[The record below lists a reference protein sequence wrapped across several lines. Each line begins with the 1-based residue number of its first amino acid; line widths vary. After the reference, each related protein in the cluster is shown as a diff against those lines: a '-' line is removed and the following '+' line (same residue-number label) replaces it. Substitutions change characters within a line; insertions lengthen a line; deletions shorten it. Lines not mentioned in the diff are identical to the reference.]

1 MRREIEKYQRY
12 KTLERILEAHT
23 EAFENRPE
31 MVEMK
36 SSFSAALIQ
45 ISVLI
50 SKLTQPISAIY
61 QQRMD
66 VRIKFTDRLRSM
78 IAIGLHYAVMID
90 DKPMINLLT
99 NYRSQ
104 SDRINAF
111 KIHETGLHVSQLLTE
126 HLSAMAG
133 LGLTPAELTAFT
145 TELAAYNLSLQESN
159 FQLNTRRTLRADLK
173 VAIQACDTLL
183 KGRID
188 TFITHTMKIYPEL
201 YLEYMQARVK
211 KPVRRKT
218 KGNNPASAEISGTI
232 TDAVTGNPV
241 ANATINLIE
250 QGQVLVT
257 DAEGDYLFD
266 ELPAGNY
273 TLSCHLTGY
282 VVPDSVK
289 VSITDGESLVID
301 FNLNP
306 IEAANAAA

>member
-1 MRREIEKYQRY
+1 MKREIEKYQRY

-45 ISVLI
+45 ISALI
-50 SKLTQPISAIY
+50 SKLTQPISTIY

-66 VRIKFTDRLRSM
+66 VRIKFTERLRSM

-111 KIHETGLHVSQLLTE
+111 KIYETGLHVSQLLTE
-126 HLSAMAG
+126 HISAMEG

-145 TELAAYNLSLQESN
+145 NELAAYNLSLQESN
-159 FQLNTRRTLRADLK
+159 FQLNTRRTQHADLK
-173 VAIQACDTLL
+173 AAMQACDALL

-211 KPVRRKT
+211 KRAKRKT
-218 KGNNPASAEISGTI
+218 GNISATAEISGTV
-232 TDAVTGNPV
+232 TDAATGNPV
-241 ANATINLIE
+241 ANATISLIE

-257 DAEGDYLFD
+257 DEEGDYLFD

-273 TLSCHLTGY
+273 TLSCHLAGY
-282 VVPDSVK
+282 EVPESVK
-289 VSITDGESLVID
+289 LIIADDESLVINFD
-301 FNLNP
+301 LNP